1 MTIGDPIELNL
12 QVSAE
17 HANEEDIDQMTR
29 QLLAELRELD
39 VESAHLERGGVA
51 PVGSKGDLVTIG
63 SIAME
68 VLPAALPGIVKFV
81 QAWMARGRGRTV
93 KFKGRGIE
101 FEGSPE
107 DLQRL
112 LETLDL
118 GKKRK

>member
-1 MTIGDPIELNL
+1 MTKDDPIELNV

-17 HANEEDIDQMTR
+17 HATEEDIDRMTR
-29 QLLAELRELD
+29 QLLSELRDLD
-39 VESAHLERGGVA
+39 VESAQLEKGETA
-51 PVGSKGDLVTIG
+51 PVGSKGDPVTIG
-63 SIAME
+63 SIAIE

-81 QAWMARGRGRTV
+81 QSWMARGRGRTV

-101 FEGSPE
+101 FEGSAE

-118 GKKRK
+118 GKKRE